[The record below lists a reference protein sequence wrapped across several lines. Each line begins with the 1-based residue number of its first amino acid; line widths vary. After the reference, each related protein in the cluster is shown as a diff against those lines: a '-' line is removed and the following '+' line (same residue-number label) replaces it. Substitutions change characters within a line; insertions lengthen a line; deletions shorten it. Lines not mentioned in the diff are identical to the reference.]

1 MEILGIVLI
10 IYGIL
15 CMYIA
20 FIKPPFIWNLGKLK
34 VMRKMMGDRG
44 LIIFLLLWGVSAIV
58 IGSLI
63 R

>member
-20 FIKPPFIWNLGKLK
+20 LVKPPFIWNLGKLK
-34 VMRKMMGDRG
+34 VMRKMMGDKG
-44 LIIFLLLWGVSAIV
+44 QLIFLLLWGVVAIV

>member
-20 FIKPPFIWNLGKLK
+20 LVKPPFIWNLGKLK
-34 VMRKMMGDRG
+34 VMRKMMGDKG
-44 LIIFLLLWGVSAIV
+44 LLIFLLLWGVVAIV

>member
-1 MEILGIVLI
+1 MEVLGIILI

-20 FIKPPFIWNLGKLK
+20 FMKPPFIWNLGKLK
-34 VMRKMMGDRG
+34 VMRKMMGEKG
-44 LIIFLLLWGVSAIV
+44 LLIFLIVWGVAAII